1 MKKTKRKQNNKQ
13 KKEKMS
19 IKPNNLLFLC
29 YLWWSICLIKFAK
42 HQSCLLHLLSCY
54 EAFKWSF
61 SHSCI
66 FQITQ
71 DICPQT
77 SKIKRF
83 LLSLRFNFSTSIY
96 LKREICI
103 VVVLQETGYKMVSLV
118 FLQLLNNVRY
128 LPWNFKKSRR
138 HSKKFFHRSVPFSRF
153 NISMSIQG
161 ISEIHYACCL
171 LSVLANGV
179 FCNLVAVK

>member
-1 MKKTKRKQNNKQ
+1 MGHVHQLSSWHLSSRVRDLHRASFFFFFFFLFFLFLTHVARGKWKKTKRKQNNKQ

-66 FQITQ
+66 FQITR

-77 SKIKRF
+77 SKKNRF
-83 LLSLRFNFSTSIY
+83 LLSLSFYFSRSIY
-96 LKREICI
+96 LKTKIFMI
-103 VVVLQETGYKMVSLV
+103 LLMPTIGYKTVSLV
-118 FLQLLNNVRY
+118 FL
-128 LPWNFKKSRR
+128 
-138 HSKKFFHRSVPFSRF
+138 
-153 NISMSIQG
+153 
-161 ISEIHYACCL
+161 
-171 LSVLANGV
+171 
-179 FCNLVAVK
+179 